1 MPKTK
6 LVIAA
11 NKQAASA
18 VHDVAFF
25 PNGMIE
31 MSVDRYAELLE
42 KENLAQK
49 QQLLNMLN
57 GKKLKAKKKIDK
69 PKSAKQLLNE
79 TKFKDMVALAGEKYG
94 KGANGKTWKQCMRE
108 VYAERKKDLV
118 NKEANKEA
126 NKEETKVDDVER
138 IKSL

>member
-11 NKQAASA
+11 NKQAVSTAPNAS
-18 VHDVAFF
+18 FF
-25 PNGMIE
+25 SNGTIE
-31 MSVDRYAELLE
+31 MTVERYAELLE

-49 QQLLNMLN
+49 QQLLSMLN

-79 TKFKDMVALAGEKYG
+79 TKFKDMVALATEKYA
-94 KGANGKTWKQCMRE
+94 KGANGKTWKQCMKE
-108 VYAERKKDLV
+108 VYAERKKSQAEKQESSESSKGD
-118 NKEANKEA
+118 E
-126 NKEETKVDDVER
+126 VER
-138 IKSL
+138 LKNL

>member
-79 TKFKDMVALAGEKYG
+79 TKFKDMVALAGEKYA

-108 VYAERKKDLV
+108 VYAERKKTQSEKLESPESSKV
-118 NKEANKEA
+118 
-126 NKEETKVDDVER
+126 EEVER
-138 IKSL
+138 LKNL